1 MSLNQVNITIP
12 GACEVPDIISSFSPE
27 ENYLM
32 LKIGSECLKEGRKV
46 VASLSQTEIY
56 NKIKMET
63 KGQVEKLQMDV
74 FIERETAKKT
84 HEILEEQIT
93 KIYKGQFEK
102 LEKQNDLLRQ
112 QLKGYELDNKESI
125 QKEVDKIREKYD
137 LLLNEKDLQ
146 NKLNRD
152 SVEKLQDCVIKITNK
167 STSTKGSDG
176 EKQFSNYAETF
187 IDFKGFELIDK
198 HTQSGSGDF
207 HMTFD
212 EFDVLVDAKNYKK
225 KVPVEQRDKI
235 KNDLLKNDH
244 LPFAWLVS
252 LNTSIDKW
260 DKSPIMYEWINTR
273 QCIVYIN
280 NLASFEDPSKI
291 LRIVWFNCKELFKF
305 TQDDIKDDNE
315 LSELKESKFKI
326 MDKVKNIRKTIR
338 ATNTSLNTTRNLIQ
352 LMDDDLR
359 EILESETNDIVV
371 SNISLFDDWWE
382 ANIES
387 TNDGSTIISTD
398 LWHRFKQD
406 NNSVIKEMEL
416 TNDKFKQFIKSK
428 VSVFSLVL
436 RNKGSKS
443 AFDVKNIKFVNSDS
457 TVTKTK
463 LIDVELEKN

>member
-1 MSLNQVNITIP
+1 M
-12 GACEVPDIISSFSPE
+12 
-27 ENYLM
+27 M
-32 LKIGSECLKEGRKV
+32 K
-46 VASLSQTEIY
+46 
-56 NKIKMET
+56 
-63 KGQVEKLQMDV
+63 
-74 FIERETAKKT
+74 
-84 HEILEEQIT
+84 
-93 KIYKGQFEK
+93 
-102 LEKQNDLLRQ
+102 Q
-112 QLKGYELDNKESI
+112 QLKGYELDNKVSI
-125 QKEVDKIREKYD
+125 QQEVDKIREKYD
-137 LLLNEKDLQ
+137 LLLREKDLQ
-146 NKLNRD
+146 NKLNRE
-152 SVEKLQDCVIKITNK
+152 SVEKLQDCVTKITNK

-280 NLASFEDPSKI
+280 NLTSFEDPSKI

-305 TQDDIKDDNE
+305 TQDVAQDDTE
-315 LSELKESKFKI
+315 LSDLKESKFKI

-359 EILESETNDIVV
+359 EIIESETQDLVV

-382 ANIES
+382 SNIES
-387 TNDGSTIISTD
+387 TNDESTILSTD

-406 NNSVIKEMEL
+406 NNSVIKEMDL

-428 VSVFSLVL
+428 VSVFNLVL

-443 AFDVKNIKFVNSDS
+443 AFDVKNIKFVHS
-457 TVTKTK
+457 VPTKTA
-463 LIDVELEKN
+463 